1 MKTFVFDI
9 DGTICN
15 NTYGKYELAKPY
27 MERINFINELF
38 NKGNKIKYF
47 TARGSTTGLDWHE
60 LTSNQLKEWGA
71 LYHDLILKKPEGDI
85 YIDDKAEN
93 SEKWLFPKK
102 NELDVS
108 LLNDYKYFKQSI
120 SNQIDILNQIL
131 EDEIIFRQINN
142 ICLKIKNSLNNN
154 GKIIFAG
161 NGGSFSDSQHL
172 AAEFVCKFHK
182 DRKPLPA
189 ITLGTNSS
197 NLTSIG
203 NDYGFEYVFSREL
216 EAIGKKE
223 DLLIA
228 FSTSGN
234 SINIINLIKKSEAL
248 KIPFYIFSGKS
259 GGKLSKYNENVI
271 KIPSNE
277 TAIIQQVHILI
288 GHIICKK
295 VEIPYL

>member
-1 MKTFVFDI
+1 MKTYVFDI

-15 NTYGKYELAKPY
+15 NTFGQYENAKPFL
-27 MERINFINELF
+27 ERINFINNLF
-38 NKGNKIKYF
+38 KKGNRIKYF
-47 TARGSTTGLDWHE
+47 TARGSSTGLDWRQ
-60 LTSNQLKEWGA
+60 LTENQLKEWGA

-85 YIDDKAEN
+85 YIDDKAHN
-93 SEKWLFPKK
+93 SEKWLFPGK
-102 NELDVS
+102 NISPYLKDDEFFKDSILD
-108 LLNDYKYFKQSI
+108 
-120 SNQIDILNQIL
+120 QIDILNKIII
-131 EDEIIFRQINN
+131 DEEIFNQINL
-142 ICLKIKNSLNNN
+142 ICLKIKNCLLKN

-189 ITLGTNSS
+189 IALGTNSS
-197 NLTSIG
+197 NLTAIG
-203 NDYGFEYVFSREL
+203 NDYGFDHVFSREI

-223 DLLIA
+223 DLLLA

-234 SINIINLIKKSEAL
+234 SQNIYNLIKKSESL

-259 GGKLSKYNENVI
+259 GGKLSGYNDLVI
-271 KIPSNE
+271 KIPSTE
-277 TAIIQQVHILI
+277 TAIIQQLHILL

-295 VEIPYL
+295 VEIPFL